1 MASIRDQLRC
11 CLWFPRTNEDTNN
24 THTHTRS
31 KTKTDEALSESTQ
44 KQRPTVSANPHPP
57 MEDKR
62 VRQAKLSLVQQ
73 TQTKLHI
80 RGITSLK
87 RDYIV
92 VPRKLSFKQA
102 IYYMCWA
109 SDTLDTK
116 RFKFRARRVL
126 DALSSGQI
134 SKAGPCPPFEIKSIN
149 LQKWIL
155 AIIKADLLH
164 SQTKKTNTK
173 TLYKHTT
180 YKHMNRVREIHSTDI
195 KGKATT
201 KTLRSNTRSYM
212 VFHQTFSLDPH
223 WFFFHSRIGSGHVI
237 IWKNGGRQ
245 T

>member
-1 MASIRDQLRC
+1 
-11 CLWFPRTNEDTNN
+11 
-24 THTHTRS
+24 
-31 KTKTDEALSESTQ
+31 
-44 KQRPTVSANPHPP
+44 
-57 MEDKR
+57 
-62 VRQAKLSLVQQ
+62 
-73 TQTKLHI
+73 
-80 RGITSLK
+80 
-87 RDYIV
+87 
-92 VPRKLSFKQA
+92 
-102 IYYMCWA
+102 MCWA

-173 TLYKHTT
+173 TNLQTHILTMSGKSIPLTSTHLHTS
-180 YKHMNRVREIHSTDI
+180 RVQIQQYWHVPQVRDVQSTDI
-195 KGKATT
+195 KGEATT

-212 VFHQTFSLDPH
+212 GFHQTFSLDPH